1 MVKIELRDFAGNI
14 LQRGMEFNQNTM
26 SELDL
31 LEKIDPDIG
40 FPEIEAIKQEHYND
54 LLRAREGNLGEMEW
68 QEMQEAKREHLKSQY
83 FKGRFGKIL
92 ARFNTQKGEV
102 IVPLSYDPTIPLNPS
117 GLGGV
122 QGNPRFTVHGANIPS
137 WDSIKKL
144 STKELLFNEKKKGS
158 RKRKKIPPM
167 DKPNFVKNLV
177 LTYIPKVERRLLRWQ
192 HHGERVDL
200 KHPAED
206 NEAIIYEHQE
216 ISPPQL
222 SPSPLP
228 ITPSPPQLSPS
239 PLPFPPPPPSITR
252 SPSEP
257 DVAAKCKKSTRRKRK
272 SKRPYRR
279 RSRRSL

>member
-1 MVKIELRDFAGNI
+1 
-14 LQRGMEFNQNTM
+14 
-26 SELDL
+26 
-31 LEKIDPDIG
+31 
-40 FPEIEAIKQEHYND
+40 
-54 LLRAREGNLGEMEW
+54 
-68 QEMQEAKREHLKSQY
+68 
-83 FKGRFGKIL
+83 
-92 ARFNTQKGEV
+92 
-102 IVPLSYDPTIPLNPS
+102 
-117 GLGGV
+117 
-122 QGNPRFTVHGANIPS
+122 
-137 WDSIKKL
+137 
-144 STKELLFNEKKKGS
+144 
-158 RKRKKIPPM
+158 M
-167 DKPNFVKNLV
+167 DKPDFVKNLV

-200 KHPAED
+200 KHPAEY

-216 ISPPQL
+216 ISLPQL

-228 ITPSPPQLSPS
+228 ITPPPPQLSPS